1 MLNIYAVFSSPSISD
16 ENTSLGEVRSSPQE
30 NKTLEMDL
38 VTKPEGHV
46 ATQESH
52 LAPME
57 SPFSRTR
64 SATVSGGGRPKIRA
78 RRPKKNVSGH
88 QASDS
93 DQTSHDSH
101 MTSSMDSALPL
112 TASNDSSLLAENSPV
127 TPMAS
132 VSSAMEDG
140 GERED
145 VPFRGAMEDGG
156 EREDVP
162 FRGAMEDGGEREDVP
177 STDGRRITVPITVED
192 GERVKQQPLK
202 KRDEQFIIKCQVCLG
217 NGM

>member
-1 MLNIYAVFSSPSISD
+1 MLNICAVFSSPSISD
-16 ENTSLGEVRSSPQE
+16 ENTSPGEEVRSSPQE
-30 NKTLEMDL
+30 NKTLEMDH
-38 VTKPEGHV
+38 VTKPEGHM

-88 QASDS
+88 LASDP

-132 VSSAMEDG
+132 VSSAMES
-140 GERED
+140 
-145 VPFRGAMEDGG
+145 GG

-177 STDGRRITVPITVED
+177 STDGRRITVPSTVED